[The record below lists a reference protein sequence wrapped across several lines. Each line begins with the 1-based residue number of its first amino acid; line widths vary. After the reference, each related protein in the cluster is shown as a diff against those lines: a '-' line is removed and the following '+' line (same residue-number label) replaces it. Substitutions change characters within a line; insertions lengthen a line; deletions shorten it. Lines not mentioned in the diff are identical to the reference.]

1 MKIIFDALN
10 NIKKE
15 MGKYIKGDIVL
26 EYQTD
31 TVFAIIMHPRCD
43 SVSVSAPIPYDLL
56 LKEIGQKRVAEYLYH
71 QYRFILE
78 KNFFTW
84 YDT

>member
-15 MGKYIKGDIVL
+15 MNKYIKGGIVL
-26 EYQTD
+26 EYQKD
-31 TVFAIIMHPRCD
+31 NVFAIITHSFCD
-43 SVSVSAPIPYDLL
+43 TISVSVPLPYDLL
-56 LKEIGQKRVAEYLYH
+56 LKEIGQKRAAEYLYH

>member
-15 MGKYIKGDIVL
+15 MNKYIKGDIL
-26 EYQTD
+26 LTYQTD
-31 TVFAIIMHPRCD
+31 QIVAVIVHNFCDNVTVTVPL
-43 SVSVSAPIPYDLL
+43 PYDLL
-56 LKEIGQKRVAEYLYH
+56 LKEIGQKRAAEYLYH